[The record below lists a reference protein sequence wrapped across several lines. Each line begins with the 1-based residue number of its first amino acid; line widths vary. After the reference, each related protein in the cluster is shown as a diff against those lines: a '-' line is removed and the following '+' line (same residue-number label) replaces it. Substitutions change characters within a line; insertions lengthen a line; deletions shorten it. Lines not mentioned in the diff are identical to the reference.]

1 MRNKLLYIAIGILII
16 LNFYFLFNIKKKS
29 KGEKNEEFKSEM
41 RFLKKRLNFENS
53 QLELAKKEFR
63 RYNNEKNRIERDLR
77 KYDLIIMN
85 DLSNEKYI
93 NEDNKNN
100 YYDLAIS
107 INQVRMNHWKNIREI
122 ANKEQESKLD
132 SIWSRMKN
140 RIESQQ

>member
-1 MRNKLLYIAIGILII
+1 MNNKLLYILIGILII
-16 LNFYFLFNIKKKS
+16 LNVYFLFNIKKKS

-107 INQVRMNHWKNIREI
+107 LNQVRINHWKNIREI

>member
-16 LNFYFLFNIKKKS
+16 SNVYFLFNIKKKS
-29 KGEKNEEFKSEM
+29 KVEKNEEFKSEM

-63 RYNNEKNRIERDLR
+63 RYNNEKKRIERNFR
-77 KYDLIIMN
+77 KYDLMIMN
-85 DLSNEKYI
+85 DLSNGKYI
-93 NEDNKNN
+93 NEDNKND

-107 INQVRMNHWKNIREI
+107 LNQVRINHWNNIREI

-132 SIWSRMKN
+132 SIWSRMKS

>member
-1 MRNKLLYIAIGILII
+1 MKSKFLYIVIGILII
-16 LNFYFLFNIKKKS
+16 SNVYFLFNIINKS
-29 KGEKNEEFKSEM
+29 KGEKNQEFKYEM

-63 RYNNEKNRIERDLR
+63 RYNNEKKRIEKNFR
-77 KYDLIIMN
+77 KYDLMIMN
-85 DLSNEKYI
+85 DLSNGRYI
-93 NEDNKNN
+93 NEDNKND

-107 INQVRMNHWKNIREI
+107 LNQVRINHWKNIREI

-132 SIWSRMKN
+132 SIWSRMKS

>member
-1 MRNKLLYIAIGILII
+1 MNNKLPYLVIGILII
-16 LNFYFLFNIKKKS
+16 SNVYFLFNIFNKS

-53 QLELAKKEFR
+53 QLELAKKEFK
-63 RYNNEKNRIERDLR
+63 RYNDEKKKIERNFR
-77 KYDLIIMN
+77 KYDLIIMS
-85 DLSNEKYI
+85 DLSNGKNV
-93 NEDNKNN
+93 NEYNKND

-107 INQVRMNHWKNIREI
+107 LNQVRINHWKNIREI

-132 SIWSRMKN
+132 SIWSRMKS

>member
-1 MRNKLLYIAIGILII
+1 MNNKLLYLVIGILII
-16 LNFYFLFNIKKKS
+16 SNVYFLFKINNKS
-29 KGEKNEEFKSEM
+29 KGEKNEEFKSEI

-63 RYNNEKNRIERDLR
+63 RYNNEKKRIERDFR
-77 KYDLIIMN
+77 KYDLMIIN

>member
-1 MRNKLLYIAIGILII
+1 MLILIDNTYI
-16 LNFYFLFNIKKKS
+16 NIKKKS
-29 KGEKNEEFKSEM
+29 KVEKNEEFKSEM

-63 RYNNEKNRIERDLR
+63 RYNNEKKRIERNFR
-77 KYDLIIMN
+77 KYDLIIMS
-85 DLSNEKYI
+85 DLSNGKNV
-93 NEDNKNN
+93 NEYNKND

-107 INQVRMNHWKNIREI
+107 LNQVRINHWKNIREI

>member
-1 MRNKLLYIAIGILII
+1 MNNKLLYILIGILII
-16 LNFYFLFNIKKKS
+16 SNVYFLFNIKKKS
-29 KGEKNEEFKSEM
+29 KVEKNEEFKSEM

-63 RYNNEKNRIERDLR
+63 RYNNEKNKIERDLR

-132 SIWSRMKN
+132 SIWSRMKS

>member
-1 MRNKLLYIAIGILII
+1 MKSKFLYIVIGILII
-16 LNFYFLFNIKKKS
+16 SNVYFLFNIFNKT
-29 KGEKNEEFKSEM
+29 KGEKNEEFKYEM

-132 SIWSRMKN
+132 SIWSRMKS

>member
-107 INQVRMNHWKNIREI
+107 LNQVRMNHWKNIREI

-132 SIWSRMKN
+132 SIWSRMKS

>member
-1 MRNKLLYIAIGILII
+1 MNNKLLYILIGILII
-16 LNFYFLFNIKKKS
+16 SNVYFLFNIKKKS

>member
-1 MRNKLLYIAIGILII
+1 MKSKFLYLVIGILII
-16 LNFYFLFNIKKKS
+16 SNVYFLFNIFNKT
-29 KGEKNEEFKSEM
+29 KGEKNEEFKYEM
-41 RFLKKRLNFENS
+41 RFLKKRLNFESS

-107 INQVRMNHWKNIREI
+107 LNQVRMNHWKNIREI

>member
-1 MRNKLLYIAIGILII
+1 MKSKFLYILIGILII
-16 LNFYFLFNIKKKS
+16 SNVQFLFNIFNKT
-29 KGEKNEEFKSEM
+29 KGEKNEEFKYEM

-132 SIWSRMKN
+132 SIWSRMKS

>member
-16 LNFYFLFNIKKKS
+16 SNVYFLFNINNKS

-53 QLELAKKEFR
+53 QLELAKKEFK
-63 RYNNEKNRIERDLR
+63 RYNDEKKKIERNFR
-77 KYDLIIMN
+77 KYDLIIMS
-85 DLSNEKYI
+85 DLSNGKNV
-93 NEDNKNN
+93 NEYNKNN

-107 INQVRMNHWKNIREI
+107 LNQVRINHWKNIREI

-132 SIWSRMKN
+132 SIWSRMKS
-140 RIESQQ
+140 RIEFQQ

>member
-16 LNFYFLFNIKKKS
+16 LNFYFLFNIFNKT
-29 KGEKNEEFKSEM
+29 KGEKNEEFKYEM
-41 RFLKKRLNFENS
+41 RFLKKRLNFESS

-63 RYNNEKNRIERDLR
+63 RYNNEKKRIERNFR
-77 KYDLIIMN
+77 KYDLMIMN
-85 DLSNEKYI
+85 DLSNGKYI
-93 NEDNKNN
+93 NEDNKND

-107 INQVRMNHWKNIREI
+107 LNQVRMNHWKNIREI

>member
-1 MRNKLLYIAIGILII
+1 MKSKFLYIVIGILII
-16 LNFYFLFNIKKKS
+16 SNVYFLFNIFNKT
-29 KGEKNEEFKSEM
+29 KGEKNEEFKYEM

-63 RYNNEKNRIERDLR
+63 RYNNEKKKIERNFR
-77 KYDLIIMN
+77 KYDLMIMN
-85 DLSNEKYI
+85 DLSNGKYI
-93 NEDNKNN
+93 NEDNKND

-107 INQVRMNHWKNIREI
+107 LNQVRINHWKNIREI

-132 SIWSRMKN
+132 SIWSRMKS

>member
-1 MRNKLLYIAIGILII
+1 MNNKLLYLVIGILII
-16 LNFYFLFNIKKKS
+16 SNVYFLFNINNKS

-53 QLELAKKEFR
+53 QLELAKKEFK
-63 RYNNEKNRIERDLR
+63 RYNDEKKKIERNFR
-77 KYDLIIMN
+77 KYDLIIMS
-85 DLSNEKYI
+85 DLSNGKNV
-93 NEDNKNN
+93 NEYNKND

-107 INQVRMNHWKNIREI
+107 LNQVRINHWKMIREI

-132 SIWSRMKN
+132 SIWSRMKS

>member
-1 MRNKLLYIAIGILII
+1 MKSKFLYIVIGILII
-16 LNFYFLFNIKKKS
+16 SNVYFLFNIFNKS
-29 KGEKNEEFKSEM
+29 KGEKNEEFKYEM

-63 RYNNEKNRIERDLR
+63 RYNNEKKRIERNFR
-77 KYDLIIMN
+77 KYDLMIMN
-85 DLSNEKYI
+85 DLSNGKYI
-93 NEDNKNN
+93 NEDNKND

-107 INQVRMNHWKNIREI
+107 LNQVRINHWKNIREI

>member
-1 MRNKLLYIAIGILII
+1 MRNKLLYIAIGILIS
-16 LNFYFLFNIKKKS
+16 LNFYFLFNIFNKT
-29 KGEKNEEFKSEM
+29 KGEKNEEFKYEM
-41 RFLKKRLNFENS
+41 RFLKKRLNFENN
-53 QLELAKKEFR
+53 QLELAKKEFK
-63 RYNNEKNRIERDLR
+63 RYNDEKKKIERNFR

-107 INQVRMNHWKNIREI
+107 LNQVRMNHWKNIREI

-132 SIWSRMKN
+132 SIWSRMKI
-140 RIESQQ
+140 RIESE

>member
-1 MRNKLLYIAIGILII
+1 MKSKFLYIVIGILII
-16 LNFYFLFNIKKKS
+16 SNVYFLFNIINKS
-29 KGEKNEEFKSEM
+29 KGEKNQEFKYEM

-63 RYNNEKNRIERDLR
+63 RYNNEKKRIERNFR
-77 KYDLIIMN
+77 KYDLMIMN
-85 DLSNEKYI
+85 DLSNGKYI
-93 NEDNKNN
+93 NEDNKND

-107 INQVRMNHWKNIREI
+107 LNQVRINHWKNIREM

-132 SIWSRMKN
+132 SIWSRMKS